1 MKILTIGSKGAKVA
15 ELQDRLKAL
24 GFDAGPTTGQFD
36 GVTLAAVRQFQ
47 ATHADAAGKPLDDD
61 GRVGPLTW
69 DALLAHET
77 PEGAE
82 VADDV
87 RELPDAGKR
96 RVAIL
101 NTARGELGVKE
112 NPWGS
117 NGGSR
122 VDVYT
127 QRWRVPWCALFVSWA
142 IATALHRKAFP
153 PHERLASVAK
163 VRAWAFDHGHL
174 SARWSSP
181 APRPGDLFLMSQPG
195 GAGVDTGHG
204 HCGFVYAVEPEYVTT
219 IEGNCAQ
226 GVRSRRRLRSTISDW
241 VVVA

>member
-24 GFDAGPTTGQFD
+24 GFDAGPTTGVFD
-36 GVTLAAVRQFQ
+36 AVTLTAVRQLQ
-47 ATHADAAGKPLDDD
+47 ATHTDATGKPLDDD

-69 DALLAHET
+69 DALVAHET

-82 VADDV
+82 DD
-87 RELPDAGKR
+87 RPRGDLPAEGTR
-96 RVAIL
+96 RRAIL
-101 NTARGELGVKE
+101 FSAYAELGVVE
-112 NPWGS
+112 SPWGS
-117 NGGSR
+117 NGGPR

-127 QRWRVPWCALFVSWA
+127 QRWRVPWCALFVSWV
-142 IATALHRKAFP
+142 IGFALDRKAFP
-153 PHERLASVAK
+153 PHARLASVAK
-163 VRAWAFDHGHL
+163 IRSWAFDHGHL

-181 APRPGDLFLMSQPG
+181 APRPGDLFLMTQPG

>member
-1 MKILTIGSKGAKVA
+1 MKTLTIGSKGAKVA

-47 ATHADAAGKPLDDD
+47 ASHTDATGKPLDDD

-77 PEGAE
+77 PEGA
-82 VADDV
+82 DDDRPGGDIP
-87 RELPDAGKR
+87 REGTKR
-96 RVAIL
+96 RAIL
-101 NTARGELGVKE
+101 FAAHAELGVVE
-112 NPWGS
+112 EPWGS

-127 QRWRVPWCALFVSWA
+127 QRWRVPWCALFVSWV
-142 IATALHRKAFP
+142 IGTALHRKAFP
-153 PHERLASVAK
+153 PHTRLASVAK
-163 VRAWAFDHGHL
+163 IRAWAFEHGHL
-174 SARWSSP
+174 RERWCSP
-181 APRPGDLFLMSQPG
+181 EPRPGDVFLIMQPG
-195 GAGVDTGHG
+195 GAGVDTGRG
-204 HCGFVYAVEPEYVTT
+204 HCGFVYAVEPEYIAT

-226 GVRSRRRLRSTISDW
+226 GVRSRRRLRTSISDW